1 MTVNYRSIRNGNI
14 KLNRKNAHER
24 GYVETSIYQII
35 ISNYKEK
42 MNRHLWLCKRICGRW
57 IGKKILLGTENH
69 RKANI
74 NVPNSFKPQGNN
86 RRKKMQSELLL
97 QNRFRNWTT
106 FINSS
111 SRKILK
117 AKQLLNAGHEIHAEL
132 LSSSSKELIFHEK
145 NKN

>member
-1 MTVNYRSIRNGNI
+1 MRCASQHCSIKNGNI
-14 KLNRKNAHER
+14 KLNGKNARER

-42 MNRHLWLCKRICGRW
+42 MNSHLWLCRGSVERW

-86 RRKKMQSELLL
+86 RKKKMQSELLL
-97 QNRFRNWTT
+97 QNRFKKLGQA
-106 FINSS
+106 FISSS
-111 SRKILK
+111 SRKMLK
-117 AKQLLNAGHEIHAEL
+117 AKQLLRNAGHEIHAEL
-132 LSSSSKELIFHEK
+132 QGSCSKTYLP
-145 NKN
+145 